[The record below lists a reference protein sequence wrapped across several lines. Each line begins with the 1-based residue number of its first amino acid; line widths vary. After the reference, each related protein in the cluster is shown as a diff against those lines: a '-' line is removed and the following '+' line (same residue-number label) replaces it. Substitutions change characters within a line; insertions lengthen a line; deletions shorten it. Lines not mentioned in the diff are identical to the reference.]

1 MKRQLLTLGAIA
13 LPIVVAAIVVR
24 GFIRDVIVVP
34 LFYAGWT
41 IQQIVSSISQPLIWY
56 GFLLLIVILAA
67 RSLLARQPIAYLR
80 HPEGEERG
88 RIEGWVR
95 LLDQAERSSFSRWRL
110 AQRLGQ
116 LALEMLGEEE
126 HLTQRQLWRR
136 LENGSL
142 PMPPEIQAYLKA
154 RARPARTGNPLLRRR
169 QEATPLD
176 LDPQRVVEYLE
187 ATVQR
192 LPGGSA

>member
-1 MKRQLLTLGAIA
+1 MKRQVLTLGAIA
-13 LPIVVAAIVVR
+13 LPIVIAAVVVR
-24 GFIRDVIVVP
+24 GFIRDVIVIP
-34 LFYAGWT
+34 LFYAVWT
-41 IQQIVSSISQPLIWY
+41 IQQIITSISQPLIWY
-56 GFLLLIVILAA
+56 GFLLLIVIVAV
-67 RSLLARQPIAYLR
+67 RSLLIRQPVSYLR
-80 HPEGEERG
+80 HPESEERG
-88 RIEGWVR
+88 PIEGWAR

-116 LALEMLGEEE
+116 LALDMLGEEE

-154 RARPARTGNPLLRRR
+154 RARPARTGNPFLRRR
-169 QEATPLD
+169 LEATPLD
-176 LDPQRVVEYLE
+176 LVPQRVVEYLE
-187 ATVQR
+187 ETVQR